1 MDVAAW
7 LRGLGLE
14 RYDQAFRDNEISRS
28 LVDQRLNRQPVRLW
42 CPAQGV
48 VSLIPKFRWLQR
60 QLKTSCR
67 ASACTLRQV
76 GMELRDDDLTNF
88 ERHGAEPLRATND
101 QGYVDHEG
109 ARIWYATFGAG
120 HCVIMLHGG
129 LGHSGNWG
137 YQVPGLMS
145 SGYRVVLIDS
155 RGHGHSTRDEQPY
168 TYELMVSDVLAVMDH
183 LSTGKSSLRG
193 LERRRMHCIGPR
205 QECRPAECRCL
216 LLCMQHGSQRHKGY
230 QAQPNPQP
238 VFGPTYQRLCAVVG
252 HAGPIRSLRRGGPP
266 DAEDEPNYSLRD
278 LAEVHVPI
286 AIVQGENDEFIKLEH
301 AEYLAR
307 SIPGAEFILLPEV
320 SHFAPLQRPEKFNSV
335 MLAFL
340 GNLLF

>member
-1 MDVAAW
+1 
-7 LRGLGLE
+7 
-14 RYDQAFRDNEISRS
+14 
-28 LVDQRLNRQPVRLW
+28 
-42 CPAQGV
+42 
-48 VSLIPKFRWLQR
+48 
-60 QLKTSCR
+60 
-67 ASACTLRQV
+67 
-76 GMELRDDDLTNF
+76 MELRDDDLTNF
-88 ERHGAEPLRATND
+88 ERHGAQPLPATND

-120 HCVIMLHGG
+120 HSVIMLHGG

-168 TYELMVSDVLAVMDH
+168 TYELMASDVLAVMDH
-183 LSTGKSSLRG
+183 LQLEKAAFVGWSDGACTALVLARNAALRSAG
-193 LERRRMHCIGPR
+193 VFFFACNMDPSGIKDIKPSPVLGRCLTRHTKDYAQLSATPDQFAAFAEAVRRM
-205 QECRPAECRCL
+205 
-216 LLCMQHGSQRHKGY
+216 QR
-230 QAQPNPQP
+230 
-238 VFGPTYQRLCAVVG
+238 T
-252 HAGPIRSLRRGGPP
+252 
-266 DAEDEPNYSLRD
+266 EPNYSVRD

-286 AIVQGENDEFIKLEH
+286 AIVQGEHDEFIKLEH

-307 SIPGAEFILLPEV
+307 SIPGAEFILLPGV

-340 GNLLF
+340 GKLLF